1 MSDWSRIDLDCIR
14 ATTQIQYEREIVR
27 ARESREFS
35 QDVSRRHVIEWLF
48 IEYQL
53 RRLHSRM
60 RMEPSLHYSISEEI
74 CDRQQAHALMM
85 SHPAAYQFIT
95 AQSRFAAG
103 RIEIQGLVKSVTS
116 DGSHAFQPAQI
127 LQRSGGVTFQGQKC

>member
-14 ATTQIQYEREIVR
+14 ATTQVQYEREIVR

-35 QDVSRRHVIEWLF
+35 QDVSRRHVVEWLF

-60 RMEPSLHYSISEEI
+60 RMEPSLHYSIGEEI
-74 CDRQQAHALMM
+74 RDRQQAHALMM
-85 SHPAAYQFIT
+85 SHPAANQFIFVPPD
-95 AQSRFAAG
+95 AVA
-103 RIEIQGLVKSVTS
+103 
-116 DGSHAFQPAQI
+116 
-127 LQRSGGVTFQGQKC
+127 